1 VAWSV
6 LTEDLHTVK
15 SGNHRRVNSMDDVL
29 PINTL
34 FDGSFGPNLK
44 ADFDPRVVMRQ
55 AELIIA
61 VDVMCREESPVYGG
75 RLLTEIVT
83 GKTPNRELRTVK
95 ISLDMES
102 EELAKLPML
111 VFVAKGV
118 VDYRPHPKAKVP
130 DRVFK
135 SCP

>member
-1 VAWSV
+1 MAWSV
-6 LTEDLHTVK
+6 LTEDLQTVK
-15 SGNHRRVNSMDDVL
+15 SGNQRRVNSIDDML
-29 PINTL
+29 PINAF

-44 ADFDPRVVMRQ
+44 ADFDPRVVMQQ

-61 VDVMCREESPVYGG
+61 VDVMSREESLVYGR

-83 GKTPNRELRTVK
+83 GKTPNRELRTLR

-102 EELAKLPML
+102 EELAKLLML

-118 VDYRPHPKAKVP
+118 VDYRPRPKAKAG
-130 DRVFK
+130 
-135 SCP
+135 

>member
-1 VAWSV
+1 
-6 LTEDLHTVK
+6 
-15 SGNHRRVNSMDDVL
+15 MDDVL
-29 PINTL
+29 PINAL

-61 VDVMCREESPVYGG
+61 VDVMSNEQSLVYGR
-75 RLLTEIVT
+75 RLLTEIAT
-83 GKTPNRELRTVK
+83 GKTSNRELLTLK

-102 EELAKLPML
+102 DELARLLLL

-118 VDYRPHPKAKVP
+118 VDYRPRPTAKA
-130 DRVFK
+130 F
-135 SCP
+135 